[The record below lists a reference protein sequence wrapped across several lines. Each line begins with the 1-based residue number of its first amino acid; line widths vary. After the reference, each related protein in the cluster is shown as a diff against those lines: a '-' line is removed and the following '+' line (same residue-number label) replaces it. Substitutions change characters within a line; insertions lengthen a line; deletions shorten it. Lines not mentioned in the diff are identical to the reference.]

1 MRVFPEFDRLPEKT
15 FLLEIPFLDFPGN
28 KISVKVSHIDLFAHV
43 LSPKGCKLGERNVI
57 LKYFRAVL
65 VHFSLGKIKI
75 FLTYPQ
81 NKGQWTNIIGKI

>member
-1 MRVFPEFDRLPEKT
+1 M
-15 FLLEIPFLDFPGN
+15 EIPFLDFPGN
-28 KISVKVSHIDLFAHV
+28 KISVKVSHKALFVHV

-75 FLTYPQ
+75 FLIYPQ
-81 NKGQWTNIIGKI
+81 KIGQRTNIIG